1 MTSIVEFRMPK
12 FGETMEKGKVVA
24 WKKSVGEK
32 IDKGESIVEIETD
45 KANLDVESPVSG
57 IIVEI
62 LIPAGSTEEI
72 NTVLARISTTDK

>member
-62 LIPAGSTEEI
+62 LIPAGLTEEI

>member
-12 FGETMEKGKVVA
+12 FGELMEKGKVVA

-45 KANLDVESPVSG
+45 KSNLDVESPVSG

-62 LIPAGSTEEI
+62 LIPEGSTEEI

>member
-45 KANLDVESPVSG
+45 KANLDV
-57 IIVEI
+57 IVEI